1 MDKCPKCH
9 KMSLVFDPYSK
20 MARCLRLECM
30 YREVVDQVRYSSK
43 YQSQSKELTQQLSLS
58 LDNPGLISNK

>member
-20 MARCLRLECM
+20 MAKCLRLECT
-30 YREVVDQVRYSSK
+30 YREGVDQVRYSSK
-43 YQSQSKELTQQLSLS
+43 FQSQSEEFKQQLSLS
-58 LDNPGLISNK
+58 FDNTGLVANK